1 MLINAW
7 LVKVPIYRSFPM
19 GKNMFKVK
27 CEIEAVEE
35 D

>member
-27 CEIEAVEE
+27 YEIESVQEN
-35 D
+35 